1 MRWQRYQRW
10 GPRGK
15 AGDAAVPSAPVGD
28 KYLALVD
35 NMEMSRDQSI
45 DLTSVEDDAIKICQE
60 LIRIPSV
67 NFGEGKGDESAVAD
81 YIVKS
86 LAEVGI
92 ESKIYE
98 AAPNRCNVIARIKGS
113 DSSRPGLVV
122 HGHTDVVP
130 ANADDWSVDPF
141 GGIIKD
147 GMIWGRGAVDM
158 KNMDAMILAIVRDWA
173 RRGYKPER
181 DIVLAFFADEEAGM
195 TYGSRFMSAKHPE
208 VFSGCSE
215 AISEVGGFSVTVA
228 DGKRLYFVEAAQ
240 KGIHWMRLTAQGRA
254 GHGSMMNDENA
265 ITAITDAVAKIGKH
279 EWPQRYTKT
288 VKKLFKEVA
297 RVTGREYD
305 ENDLRPLLKEVGS
318 TARMIGATL
327 QNTANPTMLDA
338 GYKANVIPGS
348 ASAVIDGRF
357 LPGYE
362 EELNSTIRAI
372 IGPDISI
379 ETISHDIALEVD
391 FDSPLVEAMKAA
403 LLSQDPEGI
412 PVPYLMSGGTDNKAL
427 SELGI
432 VGYGFSP
439 LRLPADLDFMAL
451 FHGVDERVP
460 IDGLRFGVR
469 VLSNLLE
476 NA

>member
-1 MRWQRYQRW
+1 MNLETE
-10 GPRGK
+10 
-15 AGDAAVPSAPVGD
+15 VV
-28 KYLALVD
+28 
-35 NMEMSRDQSI
+35 
-45 DLTSVEDDAIKICQE
+45 KICQD

-67 NFGEGKGDESAVAD
+67 NFGEGKGDEKAVAE
-81 YIVKS
+81 YIVAS

-92 ESKIYE
+92 ASEIFES
-98 AAPNRCNVIARIKGS
+98 APNRCNVIARLPGS
-113 DSSRPGLVV
+113 DTSRPGLVL
-122 HGHTDVVP
+122 HGHIDVVP
-130 ANADDWSVDPF
+130 ANAADWSVDPF
-141 GGIIKD
+141 SAEIRD

-158 KNMDAMILAIVRDWA
+158 KNMDAMILAIVRKWA
-173 RRGYKPER
+173 RTGYKPPR

-195 TYGSRFMSAKHPE
+195 TFGSRWMAAQHPE
-208 VFSGCSE
+208 VFAGCSE

-240 KGIHWMRLTAQGRA
+240 KGIHWMKLTAQGRA

-265 ITAITDAVAKIGKH
+265 ITSLTEAVAKIGRY

-288 VKKLFKEVA
+288 VKILFSKIA
-297 RVTGREYD
+297 QATGKKYD
-305 ENDLRPLLKEVGS
+305 ESDLRPLLSEIGP

-327 QNTANPTMLDA
+327 QNTANPTMLEA

-362 EELNSTIRAI
+362 DELNKTIKEI
-372 IGPDISI
+372 IGPDISV
-379 ETISHDIALEVD
+379 ETISRDIALEID
-391 FDSPLVEAMKAA
+391 FEGDLVEAMCNAITTF
-403 LLSQDPEGI
+403 DPEGI

-439 LRLPADLDFMAL
+439 LQLPADLDFMAL

-460 IDGLRFGVR
+460 ISGLEFGVK
-469 VLSNLLE
+469 VLE
-476 NA
+476 NFLENC

>member
-1 MRWQRYQRW
+1 MNLETE
-10 GPRGK
+10 
-15 AGDAAVPSAPVGD
+15 VV
-28 KYLALVD
+28 
-35 NMEMSRDQSI
+35 
-45 DLTSVEDDAIKICQE
+45 KICQD

-67 NFGEGKGDESAVAD
+67 NFGEGKGDEKAVAE
-81 YIVKS
+81 YIVAS

-92 ESKIYE
+92 SSQIFES
-98 AAPNRCNVIARIKGS
+98 APNRCNVIARLPGS
-113 DSSRPGLVV
+113 DTSRPGLVL
-122 HGHTDVVP
+122 HGHIDVVP
-130 ANADDWSVDPF
+130 ANAADWSVDPF
-141 GGIIKD
+141 AAEIRD

-158 KNMDAMILAIVRDWA
+158 KNMDAMILAIVRKWA
-173 RRGYKPER
+173 RTGYKPTR

-195 TYGSRFMSAKHPE
+195 NFGSRWMAAQHPE
-208 VFSGCSE
+208 VFTGCSE

-240 KGIHWMRLTAQGRA
+240 KGIHWMKLTAQGRA

-265 ITAITDAVAKIGKH
+265 ITSLTEAVAKIGRY

-288 VKKLFKEVA
+288 VKILFSKIA
-297 RVTGREYD
+297 QATGKKYD
-305 ENDLRPLLKEVGS
+305 ESDLRPLLSEIGP

-327 QNTANPTMLDA
+327 QNTANPTMLEA

-362 EELNSTIRAI
+362 DELNKTIKEI
-372 IGPDISI
+372 IGPDISV
-379 ETISHDIALEVD
+379 ETISRDIALEID
-391 FDSPLVEAMKAA
+391 FEGDLVEAMCNAITTF
-403 LLSQDPEGI
+403 DPEGI

-439 LRLPADLDFMAL
+439 LQLPADLDFMAL

-460 IDGLRFGVR
+460 ISGLEFGVK
-469 VLSNLLE
+469 VLE
-476 NA
+476 NFLENC

>member
-1 MRWQRYQRW
+1 
-10 GPRGK
+10 
-15 AGDAAVPSAPVGD
+15 
-28 KYLALVD
+28 
-35 NMEMSRDQSI
+35 MS
-45 DLTSVEDDAIKICQE
+45 LETEVVKICQD

-67 NFGEGKGDESAVAD
+67 NFGEGKGDEKAVAE
-81 YIVKS
+81 YIVAS

-92 ESKIYE
+92 ASEIFES
-98 AAPNRCNVIARIKGS
+98 APNRCNVIARLSGS
-113 DSSRPGLVV
+113 DTSRPGLVL
-122 HGHTDVVP
+122 HGHIDVVP
-130 ANADDWSVDPF
+130 ANAADWSVDPF
-141 GGIIKD
+141 AAEIRE

-158 KNMDAMILAIVRDWA
+158 KNMDAMILAIVRKWA
-173 RRGYKPER
+173 RTGYKPPR

-195 TYGSRFMSAKHPE
+195 TFGSRWMAAHHPE
-208 VFSGCSE
+208 VFAGCSE

-240 KGIHWMRLTAQGRA
+240 KGIHWMKLTAQGRA

-265 ITAITDAVAKIGKH
+265 ITSLTEAVAKIGRY

-288 VKKLFKEVA
+288 VKILFSKIA
-297 RVTGREYD
+297 QATGKKYD
-305 ENDLRPLLKEVGS
+305 ESDLRPLLSEIGP

-327 QNTANPTMLDA
+327 QNTANPTILEA

-362 EELNSTIRAI
+362 DELNKTIKEI

-379 ETISHDIALEVD
+379 ETISRDIALEID
-391 FDSPLVEAMKAA
+391 FEGDLVEAMCNAITTF
-403 LLSQDPEGI
+403 DPEGI

-439 LRLPADLDFMAL
+439 LQLPADLDFMAL

-460 IDGLRFGVR
+460 ISGLEFGVK
-469 VLSNLLE
+469 VLE
-476 NA
+476 NFLENC

>member
-1 MRWQRYQRW
+1 MNLE
-10 GPRGK
+10 
-15 AGDAAVPSAPVGD
+15 AEVV
-28 KYLALVD
+28 
-35 NMEMSRDQSI
+35 
-45 DLTSVEDDAIKICQE
+45 TICQD

-67 NFGEGKGDESAVAD
+67 NFGEGKGDEKAVAE
-81 YIVKS
+81 YIVAS

-92 ESKIYE
+92 ASEIFES
-98 AAPNRCNVIARIKGS
+98 APNRCNVIARLPGS
-113 DSSRPGLVV
+113 DSSRPGLVL
-122 HGHTDVVP
+122 HGHIDVVP
-130 ANADDWSVDPF
+130 ANAADWSVDPF
-141 GGIIKD
+141 AAEIRD

-158 KNMDAMILAIVRDWA
+158 KNMDAMILAIVRKWA
-173 RRGYKPER
+173 RTGYKPPR

-195 TYGSRFMSAKHPE
+195 TFGSRWMAAQHPE
-208 VFSGCSE
+208 VFAGCSE

-228 DGKRLYFVEAAQ
+228 HGKRLYFVEAAQ
-240 KGIHWMRLTAQGRA
+240 KGIHWMKLTAQGRA

-265 ITAITDAVAKIGKH
+265 ITSLAEAVAKIGRY

-288 VKKLFKEVA
+288 VKILFSKIA
-297 RVTGREYD
+297 QATGKKYD
-305 ENDLRPLLKEVGS
+305 ESDLRPLLSEIGP

-327 QNTANPTMLDA
+327 QNTANPTMLEA

-362 EELNSTIRAI
+362 DELNKTIKEI
-372 IGPDISI
+372 IGPDISV
-379 ETISHDIALEVD
+379 ETISRDIALEID
-391 FDSPLVEAMKAA
+391 FEGDLVEAMCNAITTF
-403 LLSQDPEGI
+403 DPEGI

-439 LRLPADLDFMAL
+439 LQLPADLDFMAL

-460 IDGLRFGVR
+460 ISGLEFGVK
-469 VLSNLLE
+469 VLE
-476 NA
+476 NFLENC

>member
-1 MRWQRYQRW
+1 
-10 GPRGK
+10 
-15 AGDAAVPSAPVGD
+15 
-28 KYLALVD
+28 
-35 NMEMSRDQSI
+35 MEMSSADFR

-67 NFGEGKGDESAVAD
+67 NFGEGKGDESVVAA

-141 GGIIKD
+141 GGVIKD
-147 GMIWGRGAVDM
+147 EMIWGRGAVDM

-208 VFSGCSE
+208 VFAGCSE

-265 ITAITDAVAKIGKH
+265 ITALTDAVAKIGQH

-297 RVTGREYD
+297 RVTGREYN

-372 IGPDISI
+372 IGPDIAI

-460 IDGLRFGVR
+460 IEGLRFGVR
-469 VLSNLLE
+469 VLANFLE